1 VILAHDGEEALEKV
15 KETPP
20 DVMLLDIMM
29 PKMDGLEVAR
39 RLKKE

>member
-15 KETPP
+15 KEIPP